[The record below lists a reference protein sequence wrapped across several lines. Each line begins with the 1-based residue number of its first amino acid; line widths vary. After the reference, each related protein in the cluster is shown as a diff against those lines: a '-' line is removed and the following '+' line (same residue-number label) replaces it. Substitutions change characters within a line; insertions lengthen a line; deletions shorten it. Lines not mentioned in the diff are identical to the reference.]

1 MTKDIMHM
9 DKKRCAEL
17 MAQILV
23 EGEAILKEHV
33 LTYDEILM
41 HILVGELLTEPLF
54 ELLKENRDKDL
65 ILKYC
70 DFIELMWCEGDEYV
84 VNVVDVT
91 ILERLSDDEAVWKQF
106 GTYISEE
113 FKRYINEEQI
123 PNNLMMPHN
132 YLV

>member
-17 MAQILV
+17 MAQISV
-23 EGEAILKEHV
+23 EGETILKEHV

-70 DFIELMWCEGDEYV
+70 DFIELMWREGDEYV

-91 ILERLSDDEAVWKQF
+91 ILERLSDDEAIWKQF

-113 FKRYINEEQI
+113 FKKYINEEQI